1 MSSTSVRRGSWAC
14 QASSPLLLL
23 LRLAPGRCRRGQ
35 LSTKTFSLVHNDSL
49 MGMTFRGWCSATV
62 LTLFGA
68 RSVKVRTAASI
79 VRTHGVALTFTP
91 WFEGATAP
99 HAGLCRMAGGLFQ
112 CETTSISLWVKIQ
125 NNEQYSSSQPCFV
138 YLLVRWLFFLKRQQV
153 VRK

>member
-1 MSSTSVRRGSWAC
+1 MSLTSLRQRSWARRV
-14 QASSPLLLL
+14 SSPLLSR
-23 LRLAPGRCRRGQ
+23 LRLAPGRCHRGQ
-35 LSTKTFSLVHNDSL
+35 LSTKTFSLVHDDSL

-99 HAGLCRMAGGLFQ
+99 HAGLCRIAGGLFQ
-112 CETTSISLWVKIQ
+112 CETTSFSLSK
-125 NNEQYSSSQPCFV
+125 NTEQLTILWLTTPSCSSLP
-138 YLLVRWLFFLKRQQV
+138 LGALTFFFF
-153 VRK
+153 